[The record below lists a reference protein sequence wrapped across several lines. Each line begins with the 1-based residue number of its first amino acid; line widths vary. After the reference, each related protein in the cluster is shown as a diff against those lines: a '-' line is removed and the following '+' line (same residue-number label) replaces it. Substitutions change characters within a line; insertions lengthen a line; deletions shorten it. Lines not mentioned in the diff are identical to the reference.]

1 MKRMIA
7 FFILVLMLLC
17 VKYLNIDKIKEIFG
31 YDKIIVTTNQ
41 SYADL
46 STDYI
51 KSGDFYYYKLDKEKG
66 KEFLKNKSRYKI
78 EGISFYFDKKY
89 DLDYFKRIFDN
100 NLTNGSQI
108 ENLEVYYGFYKNFDD
123 YKMIDGKKINVQIA
137 KTEEEWVIGMPF
149 ILTGF

>member
-31 YDKIIVTTNQ
+31 YDRIVVTTNQ

-46 STDYI
+46 SADYI
-51 KSGDFYYYKLDKEKG
+51 KNGDFYYYKLDKEEG

-123 YKMIDGKKINVQIA
+123 YKMIDGKKINVQLA
-137 KTEEEWVIGMPF
+137 KTEEEWVIGMPL